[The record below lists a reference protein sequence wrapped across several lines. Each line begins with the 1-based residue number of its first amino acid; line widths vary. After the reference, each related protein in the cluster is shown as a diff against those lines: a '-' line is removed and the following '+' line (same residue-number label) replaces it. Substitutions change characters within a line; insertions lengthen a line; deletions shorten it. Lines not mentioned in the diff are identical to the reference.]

1 MANNTSSNQQEH
13 NASKI
18 DQVELD
24 KLFNFVWLSM
34 YRANGA
40 RKDKITEEN
49 YRNLQARIIKKAVKK
64 LGEYEEAN
72 LLAQLKL
79 VDILYKEIVEN
90 DLPSIAKAQGISQE
104 QVKELLYQKIFGRG
118 KKVEETQQGTEKSME
133 ELLTLHNEVETKEDV
148 INFDN
153 LYDST
158 LVASSKDGEKDIQY
172 KGISCPQTIEYHD
185 ESRRVTITALGNI
198 EYQNAFSLRKD
209 IGKYSVMIYTKK
221 GKEPT
226 VDICTVFGRLDFSQA
241 ENNEEYR
248 RIVFKE
254 LVSQENIN
262 RQGNAGY
269 IGEIVAKDGTKQ
281 EEHEV
286 IYDAEDYTAVKEYT
300 KQNERKL
307 QEILDEV
314 RGESK

>member
-24 KLFNFVWLSM
+24 KLFNFAWLSM
-34 YRANGA
+34 YRANGI

-64 LGEYEEAN
+64 LGEREEAN

-79 VDILYKEIVEN
+79 VDTLYKEIIEN
-90 DLPSIAKAQGISQE
+90 DLPSIAKAQGISQG

-118 KKVEETQQGTEKSME
+118 KKVEETQQSKE
-133 ELLTLHNEVETKEDV
+133 ELLTPHNKVEGKKDI

-172 KGISCPQTIEYHD
+172 KSISYPQTIEYHD
-185 ESRRVTITALGNI
+185 ENGRVTITALGNI
-198 EYQNAFSLRKD
+198 EYKNAFSLRKD

-221 GKEPT
+221 GEEPT

-269 IGEIVAKDGTKQ
+269 IGEVVAKDGTKQ
-281 EEHEV
+281 KEHEV

-307 QEILDEV
+307 QEILNEV

>member
-1 MANNTSSNQQEH
+1 MANNTSNNQQED
-13 NASKI
+13 NTSKI

-49 YRNLQARIIKKAVKK
+49 YKNLQARIIKNAMKK
-64 LGEYEEAN
+64 LSEYDEAN

-118 KKVEETQQGTEKSME
+118 KKVEETEQSTEESME
-133 ELLTLHNEVETKEDV
+133 ELPTLHNEVETKEDV

-158 LVASSKDGEKDIQY
+158 LVASSKGGEKDIQY
-172 KGISCPQTIEYHD
+172 KGISYPQTIAYQD
-185 ESRRVTITALGNI
+185 EDRRVTITALGDI
-198 EYQNAFSLRKD
+198 EYQNVFGLRKD

-221 GKEPT
+221 GEEPT
-226 VDICTVFGRLDFSQA
+226 VDIYTVFGRLDFSQA

-248 RIVFKE
+248 RVVFKE
-254 LVSQENIN
+254 LVSQENIS

-269 IGEIVAKDGTKQ
+269 IGEVAAKDGTKQ

-314 RGESK
+314 RGETK

>member
-1 MANNTSSNQQEH
+1 MANNTSNNQQED
-13 NASKI
+13 NTSKI

-40 RKDKITEEN
+40 RKDRITEEN
-49 YRNLQARIIKKAVKK
+49 YRNLQARIIKNAMKK
-64 LGEYEEAN
+64 LSEYDEAN

-104 QVKELLYQKIFGRG
+104 QVKELLYQKIFGRE
-118 KKVEETQQGTEKSME
+118 KKVEKAEQSTEESME
-133 ELLTLHNEVETKEDV
+133 ELLALHNEVETKEDV
-148 INFDN
+148 ISFDN

-158 LVASSKDGEKDIQY
+158 LVASSKSGEKDIQY
-172 KGISCPQTIEYHD
+172 KGISYPQTIAYQD
-185 ESRRVTITALGNI
+185 KNRRVTITALGDI
-198 EYQNAFSLRKD
+198 EYQNAFGLRKD

-221 GKEPT
+221 GEEPT
-226 VDICTVFGRLDFSQA
+226 VDIYTVFGRLDFSQA

-248 RIVFKE
+248 RVVFKE
-254 LVSQENIN
+254 LVSQENIS

-269 IGEIVAKDGTKQ
+269 IGEVAAKDRTKQ

-314 RGESK
+314 RGETK

>member
-1 MANNTSSNQQEH
+1 MANSTLNTKREDNT
-13 NASKI
+13 SKI

-49 YRNLQARIIKKAVKK
+49 YRNLQARIIKKAVKE

-104 QVKELLYQKIFGRG
+104 QVKELLYQKIFGRE
-118 KKVEETQQGTEKSME
+118 KKVEKTEQSIE
-133 ELLTLHNEVETKEDV
+133 GLSTLHNEVEAKKDI

-158 LVASSKDGEKDIQY
+158 LVASSKDGEKIF
-172 KGISCPQTIEYHD
+172 
-185 ESRRVTITALGNI
+185 NI
-198 EYQNAFSLRKD
+198 K
-209 IGKYSVMIYTKK
+209 
-221 GKEPT
+221 
-226 VDICTVFGRLDFSQA
+226 VFHVHKR
-241 ENNEEYR
+241 
-248 RIVFKE
+248 
-254 LVSQENIN
+254 
-262 RQGNAGY
+262 
-269 IGEIVAKDGTKQ
+269 
-281 EEHEV
+281 
-286 IYDAEDYTAVKEYT
+286 
-300 KQNERKL
+300 
-307 QEILDEV
+307 
-314 RGESK
+314 

>member
-1 MANNTSSNQQEH
+1 MANSTLNTKREDNT
-13 NASKI
+13 SKI

-104 QVKELLYQKIFGRG
+104 QVKELLYQKIFGRE
-118 KKVEETQQGTEKSME
+118 KKVEKTEQSIE
-133 ELLTLHNEVETKEDV
+133 GLSTLHNEVEAKKDI

-172 KGISCPQTIEYHD
+172 KGVSCPQTIEYHD
-185 ESRRVTITALGNI
+185 ENRRITITALGNI

-241 ENNEEYR
+241 KNNEEYR

-269 IGEIVAKDGTKQ
+269 IGEVVAKDGTKQ

-300 KQNERKL
+300 KQKERKL

>member
-1 MANNTSSNQQEH
+1 MANSTLNTKREDNT
-13 NASKI
+13 SKI

-104 QVKELLYQKIFGRG
+104 QVKELLYQKIFGRE
-118 KKVEETQQGTEKSME
+118 KKVEKTEQSIE
-133 ELLTLHNEVETKEDV
+133 GLSTLHNEVEAKKDI

-172 KGISCPQTIEYHD
+172 KGVSCPQTIEYHD
-185 ESRRVTITALGNI
+185 ENRRITITALGNI

-226 VDICTVFGRLDFSQA
+226 VDICTVFGRLDFSRA

-269 IGEIVAKDGTKQ
+269 IGEVVAKDGTKQ

-300 KQNERKL
+300 KQKERKL

>member
-1 MANNTSSNQQEH
+1 MANSTLNTKREDNT
-13 NASKI
+13 SKI

-49 YRNLQARIIKKAVKK
+49 YRNLQARIIKKAVKE

-79 VDILYKEIVEN
+79 VDILYKEIIEN

-104 QVKELLYQKIFGRG
+104 QVKEPLYQKIFGGG
-118 KKVEETQQGTEKSME
+118 KKVEEK
-133 ELLTLHNEVETKEDV
+133 KDI

-185 ESRRVTITALGNI
+185 ENRRITITALGNI

-226 VDICTVFGRLDFSQA
+226 VDICTVFG
-241 ENNEEYR
+241 
-248 RIVFKE
+248 
-254 LVSQENIN
+254 
-262 RQGNAGY
+262 
-269 IGEIVAKDGTKQ
+269 
-281 EEHEV
+281 
-286 IYDAEDYTAVKEYT
+286 
-300 KQNERKL
+300 
-307 QEILDEV
+307 
-314 RGESK
+314 